1 MKAGTHRFPIIDFFK
16 FSASQLIVW
25 HHLAA
30 YGPVSDAAYRIF
42 PDFILWLYDY
52 ARIAVQVFFVIGG
65 YLAARSVLSQN
76 SPAFIHSI
84 FNRYVRLAVPFFFA
98 LMLAI
103 ICAAISRH
111 LSNEEFIPDSP
122 QFLQFF
128 SHLLLL
134 NGVLNFDSLLA
145 GAWFIA
151 IDFQLFVA
159 LLAIGWFASKTKHS
173 DKAILLSVTTLSTLS
188 FFWFNRDAIYDD
200 WALYFFGAYGLGV
213 LTYFA
218 GHKEKASA
226 WLWLTLALALI
237 ALYIDFRSRI
247 MLAVLITLALF
258 LTGYIPSQLGSI
270 TEKIVHYLGT
280 ISYSLF
286 LVHFSV
292 LMLANALFSWL
303 KLTDPLTGLLFMVA
317 TWLISLVLADFFY
330 RRIEKPGTAL
340 LKLKMKYH

>member
-1 MKAGTHRFPIIDFFK
+1 MKASPHRFPIIDFFK

-30 YGPVSDAAYRIF
+30 YGPVSDAAYHIF

-65 YLAARSVLSQN
+65 YLAARSILSKN
-76 SPAFIHSI
+76 NPAFVHSV
-84 FNRYVRLAVPFFFA
+84 FNRYVRLALPFFFA
-98 LMLAI
+98 LVLAI
-103 ICAAISRH
+103 VSAAISRH
-111 LSNEEFIPDSP
+111 LSNDEFVPDAP

-151 IDFQLFVA
+151 IDFQLFFA
-159 LLAIGWFASKTKHS
+159 LLGIAWLANRKKHT
-173 DKAILLSVTTLSTLS
+173 DKIIVLGITLLSILS
-188 FFWFNRDAIYDD
+188 FFWFNRDTDYDD
-200 WALYFFGAYGLGV
+200 WALYFFGAYGLGA
-213 LTYFA
+213 LAYFA
-218 GHKEKASA
+218 SHQEKANA
-226 WLWLTLALALI
+226 WFWVTVIFGVI

-247 MLAVLITLALF
+247 MLAVLIALALF
-258 LTGYIPSQLGSI
+258 LTSYIPSKLGSVW
-270 TEKIVHYLGT
+270 EKVIHYLGT

-292 LMLANALFSWL
+292 LMIANALFSWL
-303 KLTDPLTGLLFMVA
+303 KLTDPFMGMAFMVV

-330 RRIEKPGTAL
+330 KKIEKPGTAL
-340 LKLKMKYH
+340 LKLKMKHH